1 MHSLERALGHIPNR
15 FFVSHRCFNEP
26 PNKTRGPYPDGPLG
40 SWSMSSVTEAAQ
52 RSGYI
57 VGEAAQW
64 GVLTCGGRR
73 CGFLRRNLVGRIH
86 QYQPIFES
94 FPQLWSKVCILKALV
109 TYPRH
114 ETLWSEDPILIFE
127 ETWQKEVNSYLR
139 NERCVAH
146 HCSKRKHQNIS
157 TIGIIFE
164 AWLRRGMCIA
174 GCHDMLSLLGSWV
187 GVLYLL
193 TYIILLNINMFVI
206 VCILLY
212 VHAIFLD
219 VFLDAFVQWK
229 WQFQR
234 SKHNLMAWRRKPLL
248 PREAVI
254 SGG

>member
-1 MHSLERALGHIPNR
+1 MHSLEGALGHILNR
-15 FFVSHRCFNEP
+15 FFVSHRYWTNP
-26 PNKTRGPYPDGPLG
+26 QLRGPYPDGPLG

-52 RSGYI
+52 WSGYI
-57 VGEAAQW
+57 VGKLPREGFVW
-64 GVLTCGGRR
+64 RTGVELEVTCW
-73 CGFLRRNLVGRIH
+73 RIH
-86 QYQPIFES
+86 QFQPIENTATLI
-94 FPQLWSKVCILKALV
+94 QGLYLKTLV

-219 VFLDAFVQWK
+219 VFLNAFVQWK
-229 WQFQR
+229 SQFQR

-248 PREAVI
+248 QREAVI

>member
-1 MHSLERALGHIPNR
+1 MHSLEALGPFSTDFLFPTAVERTPNWEVRTLTVRLGRDQCRALRKLPSG
-15 FFVSHRCFNEP
+15 VD
-26 PNKTRGPYPDGPLG
+26 TLWG
-40 SWSMSSVTEAAQ
+40 SCPGRVLM
-52 RSGYI
+52 
-57 VGEAAQW
+57 W
-64 GVLTCGGRR
+64 GGQV
-73 CGFLRRNLVGRIH
+73 RNLKELVEESIN
-86 QYQPIFES
+86 QPIES
-94 FPQLWSKVCILKALV
+94 TATLIQGLYLKTLV

-219 VFLDAFVQWK
+219 VFLNAFVQWK
-229 WQFQR
+229 SQFQR

-248 PREAVI
+248 QREAVI